1 MRILLIS
8 FLIGCSFC
16 LSTRTT
22 TAKKI
27 EDLKSTKFGRTV
39 LNLITLHSGV
49 NGPINELIEA
59 IDELVNCSFNRS
71 MIYQTNWRNWTS
83 HSSKE
88 LTSITH
94 ISFFRNRVLG
104 MQSKTLLESRMLLII
119 Y

>member
-27 EDLKSTKFGRTV
+27 EDLRSTKFGRTV

-71 MIYQTNWRNWTS
+71 MIYQTNWRNWTL

-94 ISFFRNRVLG
+94 MSFFKNRVLE
-104 MQSKTLLESRMLLII
+104 MQNKT
-119 Y
+119 

>member
-59 IDELVNCSFNRS
+59 IDELVNCNFNRS
-71 MIYQTNWRNWTS
+71 MTYQTHWRNWTL
-83 HSSKE
+83 HSSNE
-88 LTSITH
+88 LTSTTH
-94 ISFFRNRVLG
+94 MSFFRNRVSE
-104 MQSKTLLESRMLLII
+104 MQNRISPE
-119 Y
+119 